1 MMLQAAARSR
11 SAQRGE
17 PLWGWS
23 WYRTEASHT
32 PASRCPEQEPEVL
45 GPPSAQ
51 TAWVRQGV
59 SWSDLWGPD
68 TCHVTAPRLPEN
80 AAALSPALCKV
91 PRTLPTARGHR
102 NSLAEDGQRSVPTRL
117 SSQQREC
124 TRTR

>member
-68 TCHVTAPRLPEN
+68 TCHGTTASRERC
-80 AAALSPALCKV
+80 SPQ
-91 PRTLPTARGHR
+91 PGTLQGAQDTSNR
-102 NSLAEDGQRSVPTRL
+102 
-117 SSQQREC
+117 
-124 TRTR
+124 